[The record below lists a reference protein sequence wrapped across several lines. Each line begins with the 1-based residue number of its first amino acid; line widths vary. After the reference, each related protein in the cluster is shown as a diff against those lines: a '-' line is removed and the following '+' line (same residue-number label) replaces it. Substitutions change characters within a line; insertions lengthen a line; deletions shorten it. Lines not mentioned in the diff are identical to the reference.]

1 MPRVM
6 LLAGLIGS
14 VLAPEIT
21 SAQSSAAASLAAIAQ
36 RVAGHA
42 GTPSDRTRRLVTW
55 IGSNLEWTWTD
66 YQERTPEQIVR
77 RRAGNCADLAAV
89 LAEMVTAAGMQS
101 RWIAEINVQPRSEDR
116 QARAVEKIKELGPRA
131 SVFGLEHND
140 HRWLEIYDSAQG
152 GWVPADPAVGVV
164 GVHDWEVSRLGF
176 GKRPPPPVP
185 AVAEITKDM
194 LVPFMVTTIDGQ
206 HGPVTTD
213 RSAHYLI
220 EEFDRKVWW
229 PPSLT
234 AFMATMD
241 ERGAP
246 IIGSRPSEGLWRRRQ
261 PSHPRARYRP
271 AQDDLRA
278 VGHWRRLRAASWP
291 TAEC

>member
-14 VLAPEIT
+14 VLAPKIT
-21 SAQSSAAASLAAIAQ
+21 SAQSSAADSSLAAIAQ

-66 YQERTPEQIVR
+66 YQQRTPEQIVR

-89 LAEMVTAAGMQS
+89 LAEMVKAAGVQS
-101 RWIAEINVQPRSEDR
+101 RWVAEINVQPRSEDR

-176 GKRPPPPVP
+176 GKRPQPPVP

-206 HGPVTTD
+206 HGPATTD
-213 RSAHYLI
+213 RSVHYLI
-220 EEFDRKVWW
+220 EEFDR
-229 PPSLT
+229 
-234 AFMATMD
+234 AY
-241 ERGAP
+241 G
-246 IIGSRPSEGLWRRRQ
+246 G
-261 PSHPRARYRP
+261 
-271 AQDDLRA
+271 
-278 VGHWRRLRAASWP
+278 RLRSLPSWP
-291 TAEC
+291 RWTSEVRQLSAFGRAAYDGGANLHTHEQGIDQLKTTYEQLATEATASGIVADR